1 MIDQEKQRLTVV
13 GTEVGA
19 PYAHA
24 RRDLTLKQ
32 ARFVMEYLK
41 DQNATQAAIRA
52 GYSGKHVDSV
62 ASRLV
67 RKSQVRAA
75 IDSALEKVAR
85 KVEVT
90 LESLLEEC
98 EEARK
103 TAAADTD
110 GRGMVSAT
118 ELKAK
123 LTGHLDRKLSVVP
136 VVHLNLNMTGPRDP
150 AANASRD
157 NGPQIIRGDFGKLV
171 IPDDAA

>member
-1 MIDQEKQRLTVV
+1 MQIHKLADPK
-13 GTEVGA
+13 G
-19 PYAHA
+19 
-24 RRDLTLKQ
+24 LTLKQ
-32 ARFVMEYLK
+32 ARFVVEYLK

-75 IDSALEKVAR
+75 IDSALEKIAR

-90 LESLLEEC
+90 LESLLGEC
-98 EEARK
+98 EEARQ
-103 TAAADTD
+103 TAAADID

-136 VVHLNLNMTGPRDP
+136 VVHLNLNLTGTRDP
-150 AANASRD
+150 AANATQGHS
-157 NGPQIIRGDFGKLV
+157 PQIIRGDFGKRV